1 MGVYTI
7 LYSLWREDLEEKFA
21 ENIVEENTI
30 EEIDSDEHSEGN
42 FYFLS
47 KELKCYPLFSIFF
60 DEEEIVA

>member
-47 KELKCYPLFSIFF
+47 KELESDHCFSIFLYQK
-60 DEEEIVA
+60 DVVA